1 MWVHKKCDIC
11 IHWNIIW
18 PPPPKGNAALWDIIG
33 GPGEHYTK
41 WNKPGT
47 EGQIVNDPTFMS
59 NLK

>member
-1 MWVHKKCDIC
+1 MIYAY
-11 IHWNIIW
+11 IGILFS
-18 PPPPKGNAALWDIIG
+18 PPPKGNAALWDIIG